1 MYQLQGSLQGVEGGE
16 GHQGSKVRD
25 GTRHQQL
32 IWSEGE
38 AGHEVTCAEEHRYV
52 CPWIDTD
59 GDKVT
64 VARDENLDIALDEMT
79 VLVREKKKK
88 NTEEWEYSSYRCM
101 NQKSCKIDWVKER
114 GAVQKKLTFLEDMSF
129 KGRGGKTLVR

>member
-1 MYQLQGSLQGVEGGE
+1 MFLNTIRNHKEDFDKQSTKITKCLPAYQLQGSLPGVEGGE

-32 IWSEGE
+32 TRSEGE

-88 NTEEWEYSSYRCM
+88 
-101 NQKSCKIDWVKER
+101 KKE
-114 GAVQKKLTFLEDMSF
+114 
-129 KGRGGKTLVR
+129 